1 MWEGGVRGERWSGR
15 GRVDWCQ
22 GECGVVGE
30 GGMPSNIRPWGP
42 GTMLKGVKGGIPA
55 RSDLGFGL
63 VALK

>member
-22 GECGVVGE
+22 GERGVVGE
-30 GGMPSNIRPWGP
+30 GGDAFPIRLLGP